1 MKKKIL
7 IPYFLLMGTS
17 TACNDGL
24 VTKGVPFKHAL
35 LQCYIIGI
43 YASSSNST
51 TSAST
56 TATAK
61 NSNSYKFK

>member
-1 MKKKIL
+1 
-7 IPYFLLMGTS
+7 MGTS

-56 TATAK
+56 TVTAK
-61 NSNSYKFK
+61 NSYSYEFK